1 MFTINIDSSS
11 SFPMY
16 EQIYEYIKNEIKS
29 GLLPPKSKLP
39 STRSLAI
46 HMQVSRNTI
55 DMAYSQLLSEGYIES
70 IPKSG
75 YYVSMVSELT
85 NITVKKTTVV
95 PVKSK
100 KEPAYGYDFSPY
112 AIDINSFPYNIWR
125 KLSNTFM
132 NDNNNDIFLLG
143 NNQGDEGL
151 RAAIGRYLHDSRGVN
166 CTTEQ
171 IIVGAGADYL
181 LQLLAQIL
189 QYSSSNKTMNENS
202 AVTDETVHNNE
213 YGINNYNNGFFG
225 NIAMEN
231 PTYMQ
236 AYKIFKTMHYKV
248 TPISLDSSGISME
261 HLAKTDSNIVYVT
274 PSHQYPL
281 GIVMPIKR
289 RLELLQWANSSPDCY
304 IIEDDHDSEFRYKG
318 KPIPSLQGMD
328 SSSKVIY
335 LGTFSRAI
343 APAIRIGYMVLPEK
357 LLEVYK
363 RNFNFYSSTVSRV
376 DQNIMKS
383 FIEGGYFERHL
394 NKIRKIYKNKHDLL
408 MHSLKIFGDEICIE
422 GENAGLHLVIRINSK
437 LTEKEIMDLAAI
449 NSIKLYGLNEHYIPD
464 AVTKN
469 TIHNP
474 LPPTI
479 LLGYANIPEED
490 IKKGI
495 EKLYNIIR
503 AK

>member
-1 MFTINIDSSS
+1 MFTINIDSNS

-29 GLLPPKSKLP
+29 GQLPPKAKLP
-39 STRSLAI
+39 STRGLAI

-85 NITVKKTTVV
+85 HIAARKTTVI
-95 PVKSK
+95 PVKLK
-100 KEPAYGYDFSPY
+100 KEPAYQYDFSPY
-112 AIDINSFPYNIWR
+112 AIDINSFPYKIWR

-132 NDNNNDIFLLG
+132 IDNNNDIFLLG

-151 RAAIGRYLHDSRGVN
+151 RTAIGRYLHESRGVN

-189 QYSSSNKTMNENS
+189 QYSSSNNDMNDNFALSAEN
-202 AVTDETVHNNE
+202 VHSSKE
-213 YGINNYNNGFFG
+213 YDVNIYNNVYPG

-248 TPISLDSSGISME
+248 SPIPLDSSGISMD
-261 HLAKTDSNIVYVT
+261 HLSKTDSNIVYVT

-289 RLELLQWANSSPDCY
+289 RLELLHWANSSPNRY

-318 KPIPSLQGMD
+318 KPIPSLQGID

-357 LLEVYK
+357 LLEIYK

-383 FIEGGYFERHL
+383 FIEGGYFERQL

-408 MHSLKIFGDEICIE
+408 MQSLKIFGDNILIE
-422 GENAGLHLVIRINSK
+422 GENAGLHLVIRFNSK
-437 LTEKEIMDLAAI
+437 LKEKEIIDLAAKG
-449 NSIKLYGLNEHYIPD
+449 SIKLYGLNEHYIPG
-464 AVTKN
+464 VEREN
-469 TIHNP
+469 TIHNS

-479 LLGYANIPEED
+479 LLGYANMPEED

-495 EKLYNIIR
+495 EKLYHILR
-503 AK
+503 A